1 MDINTIDQ
9 QYDQLQATSTE
20 VSADMQAIS
29 DRLKTIAANG
39 NRDAVDLLLDLK
51 KLASSIQ
58 SEQQQMFYLLQAIHD
73 AARNEHQERCANP
86 SSDRPQTSGF
96 YHHMRGSGF
105 AGAIERGIGFG
116 IGDELIR
123 KIL

>member
-1 MDINTIDQ
+1 MDINSIDR
-9 QYDQLQATSTE
+9 QYDQLQASSAQ
-20 VSADMQAIS
+20 VSSDMQAIF
-29 DRLKTIAANG
+29 DRLKPIAAQG
-39 NRDAVDLLLDLK
+39 NRDVVALLQDVK
-51 KLASSIQ
+51 TLALSIQ
-58 SEQQQMFYLLQAIHD
+58 TEQQQMFGLLQAIHN

-86 SSDRPQTSGF
+86 SSDRPESSGF

>member
-9 QYDQLQATSTE
+9 QYDQLQASSTQ
-20 VSADMQAIS
+20 VSSDMQVIA
-29 DRLKTIAANG
+29 DRLKPIAAQG
-39 NRDAVDLLLDLK
+39 NRDAVDLLQDVK
-51 KLASSIQ
+51 ALALSIQ
-58 SEQQQMFYLLQAIHD
+58 AEQQQMFHLLQAIHD

-86 SSDRPQTSGF
+86 SSDRPENSGF

-123 KIL
+123 RIL